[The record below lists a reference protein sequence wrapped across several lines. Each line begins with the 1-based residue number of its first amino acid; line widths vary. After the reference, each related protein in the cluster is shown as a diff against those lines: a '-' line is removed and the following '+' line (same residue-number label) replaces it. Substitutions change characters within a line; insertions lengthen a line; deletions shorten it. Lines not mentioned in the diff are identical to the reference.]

1 MTCRHA
7 ERLGLI
13 AALLAVV
20 AACNNGA
27 PSPDSSAVS
36 FDGAG
41 AANAAAQLA
50 HGERLTWVL
59 GCQGCHGKGMTGNQW
74 DDDPAGYGVMWAT
87 NLTRA
92 VPTMNDA
99 QLLAVLQRG
108 QHPTRAE
115 LWLMPS
121 QLFQHLS
128 ATDMQAL
135 VLYLRT
141 LKPQGEVS
149 PPPALGPKARSE
161 IAAGKYQPAAE
172 MVSTYRTV
180 LPADAGAAHAL
191 GRYITAVTCAE
202 CHGIKLEG
210 DAAGT
215 PDLIIAAAYT
225 RPEFELMLT
234 KGIALHGRK
243 IDPLMAQV
251 ARSRFSK
258 LTPHERDAIYAYLIA
273 RAAKPQ

>member
-1 MTCRHA
+1 MSYRYVA
-7 ERLGLI
+7 RLGLFT
-13 AALLAVV
+13 ALLAVV

-27 PSPDSSAVS
+27 PPPDSFAVS
-36 FDGAG
+36 FDGAKDS
-41 AANAAAQLA
+41 NAAAQLA

-128 ATDMQAL
+128 AADIKAL

-141 LKPQGEVS
+141 LKPQGDVS
-149 PPPALGPKARSE
+149 PPPVLGPKARSE
-161 IAAGKYQPAAE
+161 IAAGKYRPAAS

-180 LPADAGAAHAL
+180 LPADAGPEHAL

-215 PDLIIAAAYT
+215 PDLIVAGAYT

-243 IDPLMAQV
+243 IDPLMSQV